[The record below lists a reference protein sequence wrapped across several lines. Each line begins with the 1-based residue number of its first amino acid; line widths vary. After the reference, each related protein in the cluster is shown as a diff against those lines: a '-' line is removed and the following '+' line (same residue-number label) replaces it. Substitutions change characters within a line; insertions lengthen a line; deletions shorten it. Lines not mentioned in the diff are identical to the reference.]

1 VKRNRKSSLREL
13 EENSARQERS
23 YFFTEDLRS
32 GNQNFSGGNLGGVAG
47 ATQSGEMIWSGA
59 LLQWN
64 AMTEPKTQQTRE
76 TMRPAVRALIFD
88 LDGTLI
94 DSKIDLIHAVNATL
108 QELGRERLPPETIAG
123 YIGHGAPKLVARA
136 LGSRNEEETQQA
148 LKFFLEYYEQH
159 KLDNTCLYPVAA
171 ETLAELH
178 RQGVPMAILT
188 NKPVRISNRI
198 LDALQAANYFR
209 VVYGGNSF
217 ETKKPDP
224 LGAKT
229 IVAELAVSPSETL
242 LVGDSEVD
250 VQTARNAGMQAAF
263 ANYGFGVYN
272 RDAFPADYYLDRID
286 ELLRVVQPAVESA
299 VDVSRRSM

>member
-1 VKRNRKSSLREL
+1 M
-13 EENSARQERS
+13 
-23 YFFTEDLRS
+23 EDLYNENYNSS
-32 GNQNFSGGNLGGVAG
+32 GRNLIGAAG
-47 ATQSGEMIWSGA
+47 ATQSGEMICSDA

-64 AMTEPKTQQTRE
+64 SMTEPKTPQTSGAI
-76 TMRPAVRALIFD
+76 RPTVRALIFD

-108 QELGRERLPPETIAG
+108 QALGRERLPPETIAG

-136 LGSRNEEETQQA
+136 LGSRNEEETQHA
-148 LKFFLEYYEQH
+148 LKFFLDYYEQH
-159 KLDNTCLYPVAA
+159 KLDNTCLYPGAA
-171 ETLAELH
+171 ETLAVLH
-178 RQGVPMAILT
+178 RQGVPMAVLT

-198 LDALQAANYFR
+198 LDALQVAKYFR

-224 LGAKT
+224 LGANA
-229 IVAELAVSPSETL
+229 IVAELAVSASETL

-250 VQTARNAGMQAAF
+250 VQTARNAGMHAAF

-272 RDAFPADYYLDRID
+272 RDAFPADFYLDRID
-286 ELLRVVQPAVESA
+286 ELLQVVQPAAENA
-299 VDVSRRSM
+299 VDVSRRST